1 MKLINDPVYGLIH
14 IRTPL
19 IFDVI
24 EHPVFQRLR
33 RIKQTGLTH
42 LVYPGAVHTRFH
54 HALGAMHLMGVAVDE
69 LRARQI
75 AITKQEE
82 EAVLLAVL
90 LHDIGHGPYSH
101 ALETLIISAHHEKIG
116 IQLMHYL
123 AEIFGEPV
131 RLALEMFQG
140 HYHRP
145 FFHQLISGQLDLD
158 RLDYLSR
165 DSFYTGV
172 AEGVVGHDR
181 ILRMLS
187 VVDDKLVVEEKALY
201 SIEKFLVARRIM
213 YWQVYL
219 HKTSLAAEGMAK
231 RLISLVR
238 QQLKEDS
245 MKFLSPELAFFLSTN
260 IEAEELRDATK
271 TPYAYFL
278 QLDDTSVDV
287 SIKNLQQHPDY
298 AISFLARGLTQ
309 RHLHKVYWL
318 NNLPSGETAD
328 SLKQKCIAQ
337 YGQSPEVME
346 KLIWTGNESNLEYLQ
361 GDDEIMILAKN
372 GNIRPFSSYLE
383 NPVRVARNFKGYI
396 ACPKIA

>member
-19 IFDVI
+19 IYDVI

-54 HALGAMHLMGVAVDE
+54 HALGAMHLMGVAIDE
-69 LRARQI
+69 LRAKQV

-101 ALETLIISAHHEKIG
+101 ALETLIISEHHEKIG

-123 AEIFGEPV
+123 AEVFGEPV

-181 ILRMLS
+181 ILRMLA
-187 VVDDKLVVEEKALY
+187 VVDDRLVVEEKGLY

-231 RLISLVR
+231 KLIMLVR
-238 QQLKEDS
+238 EQLNNEW
-245 MKFLSPELAFFLSTN
+245 LPYLAPELAYFLSSD
-260 IEAEELRDATK
+260 IEPDHLRHPEDE
-271 TPYAYFL
+271 AYKNFL
-278 QLDDTSVDV
+278 LLDDTSVDV
-287 SIKNLQQHPDY
+287 SIKNLQNHPDY
-298 AISFLARGLTQ
+298 AVSFLARGLVQ

-318 NNLPSGETAD
+318 NNLPSGETAE
-328 SLKQKCIAQ
+328 SLKTKCTGQ
-337 YGQSPEVME
+337 YEQSVEVME
-346 KLIWTGNESNLEYLQ
+346 KLIWTGTESNLEYNQ
-361 GDDEIMILAKN
+361 DEEEIMILAKN
-372 GNIRPFSSYLE
+372 GNIRPFSTYLE

-396 ACPKIA
+396 ACPKI